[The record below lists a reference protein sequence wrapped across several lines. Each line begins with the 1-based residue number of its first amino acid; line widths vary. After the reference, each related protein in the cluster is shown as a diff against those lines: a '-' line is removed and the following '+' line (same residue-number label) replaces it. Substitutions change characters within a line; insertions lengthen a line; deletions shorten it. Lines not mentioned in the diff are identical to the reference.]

1 MPRVLVVDDQK
12 DVRAMVAIVLRVN
25 RYDVVEAESG
35 AAGLKAFSEGAFDA
49 AIVDIFLA
57 DTSGVEVMAAIRER
71 VPGFPIVAV
80 SGMTALDFMGE
91 APGLADVV
99 CLQKPFRP
107 NDLLQALRK
116 AQAAA
121 GGELL
126 RSRLTGL
133 QKENAPANRGV
144 DDRSG

>member
-1 MPRVLVVDDQK
+1 MPRVLIIDDQK

-25 RYDVVEAESG
+25 HYDVVEAESG
-35 AAGLKAFSEGAFDA
+35 AAGLKAFGEGAFDA

-57 DTSGVEVMAAIRER
+57 DTSGVDVMAAIRDR

-80 SGMTALDFMGE
+80 SGMTPLDFMRE
-91 APGLADVV
+91 APDLAGVV

-107 NDLLQALRK
+107 NDLLQSLRK

-121 GGELL
+121 GGEL
-126 RSRLTGL
+126 
-133 QKENAPANRGV
+133 PAAV
-144 DDRSG
+144 

>member
-1 MPRVLVVDDQK
+1 MPRILVVDDQK

-25 RYDVVEAESG
+25 HFDVVEAESG
-35 AAGLKAFSEGAFDA
+35 AAGLKAFSEGPFEA

-57 DTSGVEVMAAIRER
+57 DTSGVDLMVAIRER
-71 VPGFPIVAV
+71 VPGFPIVAI

-91 APGLADVV
+91 APDLADVV

-116 AQAAA
+116 AQAVA
-121 GGELL
+121 GGEL
-126 RSRLTGL
+126 T
-133 QKENAPANRGV
+133 AAV
-144 DDRSG
+144 

>member
-12 DVRAMVAIVLRVN
+12 EVRAMVAIVLRVN
-25 RYDVVEAESG
+25 HFDVVEAESG
-35 AAGLKAFSEGAFDA
+35 AAGLKAFKEGAFDA

-57 DTSGVEVMAAIRER
+57 DTSGVDVMVALRER

-80 SGMTALDFMGE
+80 SGMTALDFMDE

-121 GGELL
+121 GGEL
-126 RSRLTGL
+126 S
-133 QKENAPANRGV
+133 AAV
-144 DDRSG
+144 

>member
-1 MPRVLVVDDQK
+1 MRRVLVVDDQK
-12 DVRAMVAIVLRVN
+12 EVRAMVAIVLRVN
-25 RYDVVEAESG
+25 RFDVVEAESG

-57 DTSGVEVMAAIRER
+57 DTSGVDVMAAIRER

-121 GGELL
+121 GGAL
-126 RSRLTGL
+126 S
-133 QKENAPANRGV
+133 AAV
-144 DDRSG
+144 

>member
-1 MPRVLVVDDQK
+1 MRRVLVVDDQK
-12 DVRAMVAIVLRVN
+12 EVRAMVAIVLRVN
-25 RYDVVEAESG
+25 RFDVVEAESG
-35 AAGLKAFSEGAFDA
+35 AAGLKAFNEGAFDA

-57 DTSGVEVMAAIRER
+57 DTSGVDVMVAIRER
-71 VPGFPIVAV
+71 VPGFPVVAV

-107 NDLLQALRK
+107 NDLLQALHK

-121 GGELL
+121 GGEL
-126 RSRLTGL
+126 S
-133 QKENAPANRGV
+133 AAV
-144 DDRSG
+144 

>member
-1 MPRVLVVDDQK
+1 MPRVLIVDDQK

-25 RYDVVEAESG
+25 HYDVVEAESG
-35 AAGLKAFSEGAFDA
+35 AAGLKAFGEGVFAA

-57 DTSGVEVMAAIRER
+57 DTSGVDVMVAIRER

-80 SGMTALDFMGE
+80 SGMTALNFVGE
-91 APGLADVV
+91 APDLADVV

-121 GGELL
+121 GGEL
-126 RSRLTGL
+126 S
-133 QKENAPANRGV
+133 AAV
-144 DDRSG
+144 